1 MYIKKVGFSGIKGIE
16 NYLELDFTPNN
27 DKFCSENTED
37 FGLKRNAS
45 EFKILKQI
53 GFIGLNSSGK
63 SSILTGIDYAINL
76 LTDPYNYLHNLLK
89 DKNIFVDNKH
99 KFSLEVVFKPISSKS
114 SVIKYFIDYEIDNGK
129 FVSEKV
135 DFISAT
141 STLLS
146 KKENLYSSHDGT
158 IHFGKSPNL
167 IMNFNNKN
175 SFMFAIISGM
185 LIDEK
190 LKEMFSEH
198 IDYFKNISTYTRI
211 HMKKEV
217 NDILSIQLQ
226 KDKLYEKKMSY
237 LLSIFDPMIK
247 NIKLDLVT
255 NKHAL
260 VFEKRE
266 KTISIPIHEVLS
278 NEIFSTGTHLS
289 FGIMNDIIKA
299 YNGND
304 IIILDELGKSI
315 HDGLFINIFEM
326 LRQSKSQIIFATHN
340 SELFETFIRNDQLFN
355 IQINENKEISVKRF
369 DELDISNRSMTKN
382 NVSHHLKNHPDPES
396 LLKIFEVLNE

>member
-1 MYIKKVGFSGIKGIE
+1 MYIKKVGFSGIKGVE
-16 NYLELDFTPNN
+16 NFLELDFTPNN
-27 DKFCSENTED
+27 DKFCSENFED
-37 FGLKRNAS
+37 FGLKRNAA

-63 SSILTGIDYAINL
+63 SSVLTGIDYAINL
-76 LTDPYNYLHNLLK
+76 LTNPYEYLKSLTR
-89 DKNIFVDNKH
+89 DKNIFVDDKH
-99 KFSLEVVFKPISSKS
+99 KFSLEIVFKSISNKNI
-114 SVIKYFIDYEIDNGK
+114 VIKYFIEYEIKEGN
-129 FVSEKV
+129 FISEKV
-135 DFISAT
+135 DFITAT
-141 STLLS
+141 ATLLS
-146 KKENLYSSHDGT
+146 KRENLYSSNNG
-158 IHFGKSPNL
+158 IIRFGQSPNL
-167 IMNFNNKN
+167 TLHFNTKN

-185 LIDEK
+185 LIDEH
-190 LKEMFSEH
+190 LKSLFSEH
-198 IDYFKNISTYTRI
+198 VEYFKKISTYTRI

-217 NDILSIQLQ
+217 EDILTIQLQ
-226 KDKLYEKKMSY
+226 NDKLYEKKMSY
-237 LLSIFDPMIK
+237 LLSIFDPMIR
-247 NIKLDLVT
+247 NIKLDAVT
-255 NKHAL
+255 NKHTL
-260 VFEKRE
+260 FFEKNN
-266 KTISIPIHEVLS
+266 KLLSIPFQEAMT

-299 YNGND
+299 YTGND

-326 LRQSKSQIIFATHN
+326 LRQSKSQILFATHN

-355 IQINENKEISVKRF
+355 IQINENKEITVKRF